1 MSNPVCMLHT
11 DRFATALCAECSR
24 PICQECT
31 QIVAGKPVCQSC
43 LAAIR
48 SRIAVQLNAEAA
60 PAPSAPP
67 YGAQPSSPP
76 YTQPGGYN
84 PTVQLPAMPQYGTPT
99 AGQLGSAYNPPPGSQ
114 YPPQQQPYGAQPN
127 PAYPTQQPQQ
137 QPYQPQTPYGVP
149 QQGYGAPPQQPY
161 GQQGQNLSQPQ
172 PAPGQQ
178 PAYNPYGAVQQPYPA
193 QQQQPGY
200 PNQGQQAPYGTP
212 PQQYPGHN
220 PYGVQQ
226 SRPLA
231 APQPTTSAGNY
242 ILGVVFGLI
251 TALIGAGIYIWIIST
266 THMMIGYMALGIG
279 FGIGWAVKMG
289 ARMPSAGAGIVA
301 AVLTVLAILPG
312 QILFYRD
319 GSDILF
325 TALFL
330 FIGCRW
336 AYVIAAGRR

>member
-11 DRFATALCAECSR
+11 YRFATALCTECSR

-31 QIVAGKPVCQSC
+31 QTVAGKPVCQNC
-43 LAAIR
+43 LTAIR
-48 SRIAVQLNAEAA
+48 SRVAVQLNAETAA
-60 PAPSAPP
+60 PQPP
-67 YGAQPSSPP
+67 PPTASQPSNPP
-76 YTQPGGYN
+76 YTQPGGYD
-84 PTVQLPAMPQYGTPT
+84 PTVQLPPMPQYGAPA
-99 AGQLGSAYNPPPGSQ
+99 AGQPSNTYNPPPGSQ
-114 YPPQQQPYGAQPN
+114 YPPPQPPYGAQPTS
-127 PAYPTQQPQQ
+127 AYPPQQPQQ
-137 QPYQPQTPYGVP
+137 QPYPPQAPYGVP
-149 QQGYGAPPQQPY
+149 QQGYGAPAQQPY
-161 GQQGQNLSQPQ
+161 GQQGQSLPQ

-178 PAYNPYGAVQQPYPA
+178 PAYNPYGAAQEPYPA

-200 PNQGQQAPYGTP
+200 PNPGQQAPYGTH

-226 SRPLA
+226 PRPLA
-231 APQPTTSAGNY
+231 APQPVTSAGNY
-242 ILGVVFGLI
+242 ILGVVLGLI
-251 TALIGAGIYIWIIST
+251 AAIVGAGIYIWIIST

-279 FGIGWAVKMG
+279 FGIGWAVKIG

-336 AYVIAAGRR
+336 AYSIAAGRR